1 MWNAGERCLHDTA
14 GRLTQGV
21 VEVVKRGVSMLTVWR
36 RVCDETVGVLGV
48 SEECERARRVDYLG
62 RSYVNAIRCHA
73 ACPALPSNTTF
84 PACLT

>member
-1 MWNAGERCLHDTA
+1 VWNAGERCLHDTA

-48 SEECERARRVDYLG
+48 CRKSVRGLG
-62 RSYVNAIRCHA
+62 GWIILGAVM
-73 ACPALPSNTTF
+73 
-84 PACLT
+84 